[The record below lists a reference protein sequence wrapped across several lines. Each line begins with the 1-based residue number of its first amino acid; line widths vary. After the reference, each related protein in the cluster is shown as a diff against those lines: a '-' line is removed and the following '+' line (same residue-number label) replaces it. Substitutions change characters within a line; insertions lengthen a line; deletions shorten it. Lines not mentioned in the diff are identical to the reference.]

1 MPARARRAPTSN
13 TRTLRYGMVT
23 ALLLVVAAACSSGG
37 SNDTATSVTRPS
49 GAPLVG
55 THWVLSGDT
64 DLGVPT
70 TDVVV
75 TAMFKAGTLSGNSGC
90 NGYTTGYKVSGS
102 KLTLNA
108 QIAGTRMACPPAPT
122 AVEQEYLTRLPQVA
136 SYAIKGQKLTLADG
150 SGTALLI
157 YEATDGASA
166 ITGAWTAT
174 SYYTGTA
181 IQSAEVGSTLTADF
195 KDGQV
200 SGESG
205 CNSFG
210 GPYDVKGSTIKLGP
224 FRSTLKACTDPVLAT
239 QEQKYLAALELAT
252 TYQVTGARLELF
264 RADGG
269 IAATFDR

>member
-1 MPARARRAPTSN
+1 MPARARRGPIT
-13 TRTLRYGMVT
+13 TRTLRAGVVT
-23 ALLLVVAAACSSGG
+23 ALLLVVVAACSSGG
-37 SNDTATSVTRPS
+37 SDGTASTVTRPT
-49 GAPLVG
+49 ALPLVG

-70 TDVVV
+70 TGVVV
-75 TAMFKAGTLSGNSGC
+75 TALFKAGALSGNSGC
-90 NGYTTGYKVSGS
+90 NGYRTTYKVNGS
-102 KLTLNA
+102 KMTISA
-108 QIAGTRMACPPAPT
+108 QIAGTLVGCPPAPT
-122 AVEQEYLTRLPQVA
+122 AVEQEYRTRLPQVT
-136 SYAIKGQKLTLADG
+136 SYVIKGRTLTLQDG
-150 SGTALLI
+150 TDTALLV
-157 YEATDGASA
+157 YDATDGASA
-166 ITGAWTAT
+166 ITGKWTAT

-181 IQSAEVGSTLTADF
+181 IQSAEIGSTLTADF
-195 KDGQV
+195 KGGQV

-210 GPYDVKGSTIKLGP
+210 GPYEVSGSTIKLGP

-239 QEQKYLAALELAT
+239 QEQKYVAALELAT